1 MTMIAL
7 FLFAD
12 LAAGD
17 VYHEIFEHAN
27 AAYAAGNFQAAANGY
42 EQLAAS
48 GVVLPEVFFNLANA
62 YYRQGRIGLA
72 ILNYERALRL
82 APGFDSARDNLDKAL
97 RETAHNLGR
106 PLPPAWEQS
115 LFFWHDA
122 LSYTETRT
130 AAIAFWL
137 LFWGL
142 LALRQW
148 RPLPYV
154 RGAAMAA
161 GLLTLAFTGSAWI
174 KAHPHPLAVVVS
186 DKAAVRHGKS
196 DQESVRFELFEG
208 DRVLI
213 DRREDGWAR
222 VEKAGGERG
231 WVRDSDVALVGPP
244 YEFQTTRYD
253 IKPNMEQVP

>member
-1 MTMIAL
+1 
-7 FLFAD
+7 
-12 LAAGD
+12 
-17 VYHEIFEHAN
+17 
-27 AAYAAGNFQAAANGY
+27 
-42 EQLAAS
+42 
-48 GVVLPEVFFNLANA
+48 
-62 YYRQGRIGLA
+62 
-72 ILNYERALRL
+72 LNYERALRL

-122 LSYTETRT
+122 LSFREARA
-130 AAIAFWL
+130 AAIACWL
-137 LFWGL
+137 LFWGV

-148 RPLPYV
+148 RPLPYL
-154 RGAAMAA
+154 RGAAALA
-161 GLLTLAFTGSAWI
+161 GLLAVALAGSAWI
-174 KAHPHPLAVVVS
+174 KANPQPLAVVVS
-186 DKAAVRHGKS
+186 DKAAVHHGKS

-231 WVRDSDVALVGPP
+231 WVRDADVVLVGPP
-244 YEFQTTRYD
+244 YEFRTARRNAA
-253 IKPNMEQVP
+253 PGVEQVH